1 MLDKDIF
8 DPLSLSDNSENLV
21 DILTQ
26 VREVPLEPGCYLWKD
41 AKGEVLYVGKAKNL
55 RSRMLQYVLGQD
67 ERDKIPRMM
76 KQVASFDYVVV
87 NSDHESLVLEKN
99 LIQQYRPP
107 YNVDYR
113 DDKSYP
119 FIAVTYSDTYPAIKY
134 TREKH
139 KQGTHYF
146 GPYTD
151 SRAARHMIDTARRA
165 VPICSANCV
174 EWKKLKRKLQQAPND
189 ESIIDMIMQEE
200 GKPCFD
206 YHVNKGPGACV
217 GAISPAEYKK
227 HVQKIERFLSGKRK
241 DILSELEYEMR
252 EAALD
257 LEFERANRLKQ
268 RIETIN
274 GLQDKQQVVFPSP
287 IDIDVLGFYR
297 EETIAGAHVFVVR
310 EGRVIISNDI
320 ILNSG
325 MDVDF
330 NELVEGFMKRYYE
343 QTEDIPQEINVP
355 FELEDS
361 ELIEAWLSE
370 KRGSKVVLHVPK
382 RGEKVKLQELAD
394 RNAKHALMRFKVRT
408 RYDDQRTNTALL
420 QLESALALPKAPMRI
435 ECFDISTIHGKFSVA
450 SMVVFTNGK
459 PDKSQYRRL
468 RIRMQTEEANDFAMM
483 SEAIGRRYSKKNMA
497 DERFGSKPDLLIVD
511 GGKPQL
517 SAALKQLAE
526 LGLEDIPVAGLA
538 KADEELFVPWSEEGP
553 VVLPSGSASLYLV
566 KQVRDEAHRFA
577 ITYHRELRKK
587 AMTVSLLD
595 EIEGV
600 GPKRKKALQKHFG
613 SIKKIKAASVS
624 ELSEVE
630 GISQAL
636 AEEIYAFLQSVQ
648 QEEEENKIEL

>member
-1 MLDKDIF
+1 MLDTNIF
-8 DPLSLSDNSENLV
+8 DPNEICDNTQHLV
-21 DILTQ
+21 DLSTQ
-26 VREVPLEPGCYLWKD
+26 VRQVPQEPGCYLWKD
-41 AKGEVLYVGKAKNL
+41 SLGEVLYVGKAKNL
-55 RSRMLQYVLGQD
+55 RARMLQYILGQD
-67 ERDKIPRMM
+67 EREKIPRMM

-119 FIAVTYSDTYPAIKY
+119 FIAITYSDTYPAIKY

-139 KQGTHYF
+139 KPGTHYF

-151 SRAARHMIDTARRA
+151 SRAARNMIDTARRA
-165 VPICSANCV
+165 VPICSAQCV
-174 EWKKLKRKLQQAPND
+174 EWKKLKRRLEQAPDD
-189 ESIIDMIMQEE
+189 EAIIDMLMQEE

-206 YHVNKGPGACV
+206 FHVNKGPGACV
-217 GAISPAEYKK
+217 GAISPSEYKK

-241 DILSELEYEMR
+241 DILSELEYEMH

-257 LEFERANRLKQ
+257 LEFERAARLKQ
-268 RIETIN
+268 RIDTIM
-274 GLQDKQQVVFPSP
+274 GLQDKQQVVFPNP

-330 NELVEGFMKRYYE
+330 NELIEGFLKRYYE
-343 QTEDIPQEINVP
+343 QTEDIPSELNVAL
-355 FELEDS
+355 ELEDAHLLES
-361 ELIEAWLSE
+361 WLSE
-370 KRGSKVVLHVPK
+370 KRGTKVVLHVPK
-382 RGEKVKLQELAD
+382 RGEKLKLQKLAD

-408 RYDDQRTNTALL
+408 RYDDERTNKALL

-459 PDKSQYRRL
+459 PDKSQYRRF
-468 RIRMQTEEANDFAMM
+468 RIRMETEEANDFAMM
-483 SEAIGRRYSKKNMA
+483 GEAIGRRYSKKNMS
-497 DERFGSKPDLLIVD
+497 DERFGLKPDLLIVD

-517 SAALKQLAE
+517 SAAIAQLKE
-526 LGLEDIPVAGLA
+526 LGLSDIAVAGLA

-587 AMTVSLLD
+587 AMTVSILD
-595 EIEGV
+595 EIDGV
-600 GPKRKKALQKHFG
+600 GPKRKKALRRHFG
-613 SIKKIKAASVS
+613 SIKKIKAASIS
-624 ELSEVE
+624 ELMEVD
-630 GISQAL
+630 GINQAL
-636 AEEIYAFLQSVQ
+636 AEEIYSFMQSS
-648 QEEEENKIEL
+648 EGESF